1 MEAVL
6 TAVGAVL
13 CEIKNDPEELVNFR
27 RHVSKFETGKGLNVA
42 EKDHVHNGQIIPAIK
57 SVRER
62 LGLSL
67 LEGKRLVDAY
77 RYGPG
82 RV

>member
-27 RHVSKFETGKGLNVA
+27 RHLSRFATGHGLNQS
-42 EKDHVHNGQIIPAIK
+42 ERDHVRNGQVIPAIK
-57 SVRER
+57 LARDR

-67 LEGKRLVDAY
+67 LEAKRLVDAY
-77 RYGPG
+77 RERLS